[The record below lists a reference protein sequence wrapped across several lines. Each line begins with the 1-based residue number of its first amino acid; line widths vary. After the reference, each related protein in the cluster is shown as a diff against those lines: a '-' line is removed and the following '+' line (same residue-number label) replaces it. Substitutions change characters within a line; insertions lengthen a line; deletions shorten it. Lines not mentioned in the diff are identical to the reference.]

1 MPLFTLNKVVKCPHS
16 VKSLS
21 NILIDDDFS
30 YITLYEGIRVQGKI
44 KIKFDY
50 EDELESSSHQDE
62 LDVDIMCPNEQ
73 ISDVRGI
80 LLKINDYS
88 YQINDDEIKFTFK
101 CILEGKEPIKEV
113 FDYNEKDNF
122 LEIEVPQTELI
133 LSKTR
138 SYLTKEE
145 AESLEAL
152 LENDNVE
159 VITNFETNDD
169 EILNEDTI
177 VECDNK
183 ITDEII
189 ESDFKEEIRKD
200 KEEKDE
206 IKEET
211 SLKDEEVS
219 AFYKQEK
226 TNKGLIKDESVTI
239 VSSYYRVSRNDTDES
254 IMRKCNISIDELRSL
269 NIKEGQ
275 LIKVRK

>member
-44 KIKFDY
+44 NIKFDY
-50 EDELESSSHQDE
+50 EDELELSSHQDT

-73 ISDVRGI
+73 ISDIRGI
-80 LLKINDYS
+80 LLKISDYS
-88 YQINDDEIKFTFK
+88 YQINDDEIKFVFK
-101 CILEGKEPIKEV
+101 CVLEGKEPIKEV
-113 FDYNEKDNF
+113 FDYNEKNSF

-159 VITNFETNDD
+159 VITNIEENCENTTINLEEKMTDGIEVFDSKKD
-169 EILNEDTI
+169 ARED
-177 VECDNK
+177 
-183 ITDEII
+183 I
-189 ESDFKEEIRKD
+189 EEKEEIN
-200 KEEKDE
+200 DE
-206 IKEET
+206 IKEEK
-211 SLKDEEVS
+211 SLREEEAS
-219 AFYKQEK
+219 AFYNQEK
-226 TNKGLIKDESVTI
+226 VNKGLIKDESVTI
-239 VSSYYRVSRNDTDES
+239 VSSYYRVTNNDTDET
-254 IMRKCNISIDELRSL
+254 IMQKCNISFDELRSL

-275 LIKVRK
+275 LIKIKK